1 MVKTKKTD
9 VVAVTDERVTA
20 RVLSAIK
27 EMIADGTIIP
37 GGRFPPERELA
48 KQLNVNRA
56 TLRQVMKLLEIMGA
70 LTQRVGD
77 GTYLS
82 ASSESIMKEPLELMI
97 LIDDIPASELFETRM
112 IIEPEVAARA
122 AQRATSEDLA
132 NLRQSIIDLER
143 SHTQQER
150 VNADAAFHDY
160 IFSASGNRIAHL
172 LFRAIN
178 RTLLMGM
185 AQTMPRIQVER
196 PLSHHRMIYTA
207 IRDRN
212 EGEARRLMHE
222 HIAEAAEA
230 LREAAKP

>member
-9 VVAVTDERVTA
+9 VVAVTDDRVTA

-37 GGRFPPERELA
+37 GGRFPPERGLA

-112 IIEPEVAARA
+112 IIEPELAARA
-122 AQRATSEDLA
+122 ASRATSEDFA
-132 NLRQSIIDLER
+132 KLRQSIVDLER
-143 SHTQQER
+143 SRSRQER
-150 VNADAAFHDY
+150 IEADSAFHDA
-160 IFSASGNRIAHL
+160 IFVASGNRICSL
-172 LFRAIN
+172 LFKAIH
-178 RTLLMGM
+178 REVLAGM
-185 AQTMPRIQVER
+185 AQTIPRIQTER
-196 PLSHHRMIYTA
+196 PLGYHRKIYDA
-207 IRDRN
+207 IRDRKP
-212 EGEARRLMHE
+212 EDARRLMLE
-222 HIAEAAEA
+222 HIAEAAAA
-230 LREAAKP
+230 LTDSKKR